1 MDATV
6 VINIFEIH
14 FKFASN
20 SVVAF
25 ATYPLLFID
34 QCVRSFVTRS

>member
-1 MDATV
+1 
-6 VINIFEIH
+6 VIDIFEIH

-25 ATYPLLFID
+25 VTYPLLFID
-34 QCVRSFVTRS
+34 LLEV